1 VTATSARPT
10 EPPVQFSRKRLSMD
24 VALLVVVVAHIGNQ
38 LQKVNQPVLTVK
50 AFLRQRTPT
59 GVAPPFKPP
68 TPDALHNPQVESIEL
83 PPHIRT
89 PIVHAPPPDQRVQ
102 DPNQL
107 LQRDLGAATRQRPHV
122 VLEPI
127 NRSLPRYCVQ
137 ADTAQLETQPRTQPD
152 LVAQELETL
161 TDVDYSGF
169 IRMNPKTQFAFQHRT
184 AHASARSASARVRH
198 TASRSSAYRVS
209 RAGMLISVVRMVA
222 VRALPSFPSAS
233 TAAARDTF

>member
-24 VALLVVVVAHIGNQ
+24 VALLAVVVAHIWNQ
-38 LQKVNQPVLTVK
+38 LQKVNQPVLIAK
-50 AFLRQRTPT
+50 AFLRQRMPT

-89 PIVHAPPPDQRVQ
+89 PIVHAHPRINGFKARINSSKGIAVRRRV
-102 DPNQL
+102 NARTL
-107 LQRDLGAATRQRPHV
+107 SLN

-137 ADTAQLETQPRTQPD
+137 ADTAQLETQPPDPTRSCSPRTRNPD
-152 LVAQELETL
+152 
-161 TDVDYSGF
+161 
-169 IRMNPKTQFAFQHRT
+169 
-184 AHASARSASARVRH
+184 
-198 TASRSSAYRVS
+198 
-209 RAGMLISVVRMVA
+209 
-222 VRALPSFPSAS
+222 
-233 TAAARDTF
+233 